1 MKEYKIGKYY
11 IENIDQFRENTRN
24 SILEKSTCLVLD
36 KTLRPGD
43 WEILEVNFFNMGDTP
58 GRYYTSGTNT
68 IIGLN
73 ELGITI
79 KRHARINEIFEF
91 WIGLRNCKDNE

>member
-11 IENIDQFRENTRN
+11 IENLDQFRKDTRN
-24 SILEKSTCLVLD
+24 SILERSTCLVLD

-43 WEILEVNFFNMGDTP
+43 FEILEVNSFTGDAF
-58 GRYYTSGTNT
+58 GRRYYTSGTNT
-68 IIGLN
+68 IIVLD

-79 KRHARINEIFEF
+79 KRHSRINEIFEF
-91 WIGLRNCKDNE
+91 WIGLRNCKYNE